1 MTWVFAGA
9 GGGGKTSGWEE
20 WEACGR
26 SVLRGE
32 SERHTSAVDGTV
44 GIAGSGRLGVGV
56 GVIVDNIC
64 SFDIFALAETWEQNN
79 NETKYLKASHECF
92 FLPAE
97 KRATQGRAMA
107 GMSVYIIKTFLNL

>member
-1 MTWVFAGA
+1 MTWVVAGA

-64 SFDIFALAETWEQNN
+64 SFVRGSLVGAWRLP
-79 NETKYLKASHECF
+79 
-92 FLPAE
+92 FLFPLRCAGPLSCEGPA
-97 KRATQGRAMA
+97 
-107 GMSVYIIKTFLNL
+107 FLVLLRSWQPS